1 MGTMNY
7 QVNNGDAY
15 ASKYTSQLP
24 KVKEG
29 MNFKQLQEAAKKIT
43 SVFNQ
48 IGSDLVTIQEQR
60 KSLDN
65 LKKDVENGKSYD
77 DINKDLDKQIN
88 DLKEQIKE
96 AEKEKAKYAEL
107 TAKDVVNGKPRF
119 AGPEKT
125 VIGLPEKEKGDGSF
139 KIQNQENGIKPV
151 SDNPLLL
158 DA

>member
-29 MNFKQLQEAAKKIT
+29 MNFKQLQEAAKKIK

-48 IGSDLVTIQEQR
+48 IGSDLVNIQEQR

-88 DLKEQIKE
+88 DLEEQIKE
-96 AEKEKAKYAEL
+96 AEKEKAKYA
-107 TAKDVVNGKPRF
+107 VNGKPRF

-139 KIQNQENGIKPV
+139 KIQNQENEIKPV

>member
-29 MNFKQLQEAAKKIT
+29 MNSKQLQEATKKIT
-43 SVFNQ
+43 NVFNQ
-48 IGSDLVTIQEQR
+48 IGSDLVNIQEQR
-60 KSLDN
+60 KSLNN

-77 DINKDLDKQIN
+77 DINKDLDKQLN
-88 DLKEQIKE
+88 NLKEQRKE

-107 TAKDVVNGKPRF
+107 SAKDEVNGKPRF
-119 AGPEKT
+119 AGPEKI
-125 VIGLPEKEKGDGSF
+125 VIGLPEMEKGDGSF

-151 SDNPLLL
+151 SENPLLL